1 MGSTE
6 RREREK
12 EELKAKILES
22 AKKLFVE
29 KGIQNVTIRKIATD
43 IEYSVGTIYL
53 YYSDKTDILHDLHTQ
68 GFHKLFLSMS
78 ELYSI
83 EEPME
88 RLVHI
93 GRKYM
98 DFALNNPD
106 MYDLMFT
113 QEAPMDFLK
122 KLENKE
128 WDEGKAGFSLIRETV
143 KDCMDV
149 GYFEGHQLESMGYLI
164 WSAVHGMCSLYVK
177 KRISYATDVDP
188 NLLLGAAFNSLS
200 MLVKKK

>member
-1 MGSTE
+1 MGSAE
-6 RREREK
+6 RRVREK
-12 EELKAKILES
+12 EELKSRILES

-29 KGIQNVTIRKIATD
+29 KGIQNVTIRKIAAD

-53 YYSDKTDILHDLHTQ
+53 YYTDKTDILHDLHTQ
-68 GFHKLFLSMS
+68 GFTQLFLSMS

-83 EEPME
+83 DEPMD

-98 DFALNNPD
+98 EFALSNPD

-113 QEAPMDFLK
+113 QEAPMEFLD
-122 KLENKE
+122 KLEKKE
-128 WDEGKAGFSLIRETV
+128 WDEGKAGFSLIRDTV

-177 KRISYATDVDP
+177 KRISYATDMDP
-188 NLLLGAAFNSLS
+188 NLLLGGAFNSLA
-200 MLVKKK
+200 MLAKSK